1 MKSENMR
8 KHLRET
14 FLELLEECPVDK
26 ITTKMILDEAGI
38 SRSTFYRLY
47 EDKYSLMQDVRNTML
62 KDAIQVETSKSYEEF
77 ARTMLQFVKD
87 HRKYYLNVF
96 SVMTLTSTNAGFR
109 GITLSLFEAFRDRV
123 VAHRGSALSTYE
135 NYLLELW
142 CAGSTWM
149 LLQWALDGCR
159 IDLELVANYSH
170 QAAPDFVKAAFK

>member
-1 MKSENMR
+1 
-8 KHLRET
+8 
-14 FLELLEECPVDK
+14 
-26 ITTKMILDEAGI
+26 
-38 SRSTFYRLY
+38 
-47 EDKYSLMQDVRNTML
+47 MQDVRNTML
-62 KDAIQVETSKSYEEF
+62 KGAIQVETSKSYKEF

-123 VAHRGSALSTYE
+123 VAHRGTALSTYE
-135 NYLLELW
+135 NYQLELW

-159 IDLELVANYSH
+159 IDLDLVADYSH
-170 QAAPDFVKAAFK
+170 QNAPDFVKAAFEQ